1 MRRESSVHA
10 VDEALRERILP
21 VRMVIFDVDGV
32 LTDGG
37 ITIHDDGSE
46 SKTFDVK
53 DGHGIKLL
61 QRSGLQVALIS
72 GRFCA
77 SVLHRAKGL
86 GIEHVYQGI
95 HRKVEAYEQIKAA
108 TGLEDRQ
115 MAYVGDDL
123 IDIPVMRR
131 VGFAVCVQDAVEHV
145 KPFAHY
151 VTSRP
156 GGRGAAR
163 EVCELILQVQG
174 LWEGV
179 TTRYFSE
186 DPA

>member
-1 MRRESSVHA
+1 MRDESRIVG
-10 VDEALRERILP
+10 VDEALKERILS
-21 VRMVIFDVDGV
+21 VRLVIFDVDGV

-61 QRSGLQVALIS
+61 QRSGLQAALIS

-77 SVLHRAKGL
+77 SVEHRAKGL

-95 HRKVEAYEQIKAA
+95 HRKVEAYEKIKAA
-108 TGLEDRQ
+108 TGLEDRH

-131 VGFAVCVQDAVEHV
+131 VGFAVCVQDAVDHV

-151 VTSRP
+151 VTQRP
-156 GGRGAAR
+156 GGKGAAR
-163 EVCELILQVQG
+163 EICELILQVQG

-179 TTRYFSE
+179 TARYFQE
-186 DPA
+186 DAG